1 MPMDIDKQ
9 TIEKISASKIRKQR
23 EAALILCLHTAAY
36 LTFIYTSFVLH
47 VFWILQMPRRLKS
60 FPWDALVY
68 GSIIALYLN
77 LAIGNRKDLVNLIR
91 DES

>member
-1 MPMDIDKQ
+1 MPMYIDKQ

-23 EAALILCLHTAAY
+23 EAALILFTHRRVFNIYLHK
-36 LTFIYTSFVLH
+36 LRLH
-47 VFWILQMPRRLKS
+47 VFWILQIPRRPKS

-68 GSIIALYLN
+68 GSIMAVYLN
-77 LAIGNRKDLVNLIR
+77 LAIGNRKDIVNLIR